1 MRLAPG
7 ATTENNWFATRTVVD
22 PDGCGSEN
30 CLVNPGSYRVTF
42 AYELSPPAECSS
54 DAQRPDLWYCPT
66 RPGLPGNP
74 VYAPLCPT
82 GRTTTQEFVLPPPQG
97 GDAGDFT
104 TVAVALNPGP

>member
-1 MRLAPG
+1 
-7 ATTENNWFATRTVVD
+7 VD
-22 PDGCGSEN
+22 

-42 AYELSPPAECSS
+42 PYELSPPPGCSS
-54 DAQRPDLWYCPT
+54 DATRPDLWYCPM

-82 GRTTTQEFVLPPPQG
+82 GRTTTQEFVLPPPQLS

-104 TVAVALNPGP
+104 TGRGAEPGAVTD